1 MATDEQDVY
10 ITGSSLADWS
20 TEATQAQISGSLKQI
35 QADGNSMIRILT
47 HIANGTKISA
57 KELKQAKDS
66 VQAGNRSQ
74 VVNNKK
80 EQTRDN
86 RVINSQQ
93 KIANTGLATLSALT
107 GLRSDV
113 LDVERRTKK
122 RDEYFNALQK
132 QGFTDEAA
140 GKGADRKIQMDLY
153 RRLGDVLGGFAIATA
168 GIAEAATGG
177 ISQGFNE
184 RFSMVAEMRQ
194 AGLLGNM
201 DKVEAGFIEMSKI
214 ITATNFSFGEASEFT
229 KEFARAVGV
238 MGVKAALN
246 FSNSIADETG
256 SDFMRKYALE
266 FGQVANIAGEYID
279 TLRIG
284 GQLSSISDRDMRT
297 GMDDFMSNVEMT
309 SNVLKISMEEAAAI
323 MKKAVAPTDVA
334 LLSMLPEEQRKAI
347 EAGFQSVNAQG
358 NPMSETL
365 AKRLA
370 AGSRGAFL
378 QTAEYQEMAQ
388 TAPGREVL
396 NFVEQMA
403 NTLETGSNEDFQS
416 ALAQGFPELATSLI
430 EMTRGTGVGV
440 QLLNDPQLAGMVG
453 SIIEAAQNY
462 GGDRGADTG
471 TSTGTQNEGE
481 KEMISR
487 MIQVREALV
496 LSESALNGHMEDF
509 IDNMREITE
518 SQRELAIE
526 TAKMLSTMTPVTDT
540 LTGMSTF
547 FATLKNTAFSKIL
560 SVATL
565 GEVPEHVQAI
575 IDKQNK
581 TSAESGASPMSVTEF
596 GSKSAGI
603 DSRIDERMYNFQK
616 TMDDIRES
624 KGLNRADKLLE
635 IEKLYEAFKLQADTT
650 QAIIVRNNEAISNKE
665 GLTETWEQNY
675 LDIQNFAQS
684 LDDFVAELRK

>member
-1 MATDEQDVY
+1 MATDEQNVY

-20 TEATQAQISGSLKQI
+20 TEATQAQIAGSLKQI
-35 QADGNSMIRILT
+35 QADGNAMIRMLT

-66 VQAGNRSQ
+66 VKTGNRIEA
-74 VVNNKK
+74 VNNKK

-93 KIANTGLATLSALT
+93 KIASTGLATLSAMT
-107 GLRSDV
+107 GLRSDIV
-113 LDVERRTKK
+113 DVERKQKK
-122 RDEYFNALQK
+122 RDEYFHSLQK

-153 RRLGDVLGGFAIATA
+153 RRLGDVIGGFTIATA
-168 GIAEAATGG
+168 GIAEAASSGLR
-177 ISQGFNE
+177 QGFNE
-184 RFSMVAEMRQ
+184 RFAMVAEMRQ

-201 DKVEAGFIEMSKI
+201 SDVEAGFIEMSQVI
-214 ITATNFSFGEASEFT
+214 SATNFSFGEASEFT

-238 MGVKAALN
+238 MGVKAALD
-246 FSNSIADETG
+246 FSNSIADESG

-279 TLRIG
+279 SLRIG
-284 GQLSSISDRDMRT
+284 GQLSTMSDKDMRS
-297 GMDDFMSNVEMT
+297 GMNDFMSNVEMT
-309 SNVLKISMEEAAAI
+309 SNVLKISMEEAAAL
-323 MKKAVAPTDVA
+323 MKKAVGPTDVA
-334 LLSMLPEEQRKAI
+334 LLAMLPEEQRKAI

-453 SIIEAAQNY
+453 SIIEASQNY
-462 GGDRGADTG
+462 GAAADG
-471 TSTGTQNEGE
+471 TTKGTQNDAE
-481 KEMISR
+481 KEMTSR
-487 MIQVREALV
+487 MIQVREALI
-496 LSESALNGHMEDF
+496 LSEAALNLHMESF
-509 IDNMREITE
+509 IDNMRTITE
-518 SQRELAIE
+518 SQRELAVE
-526 TAKMLSTMTPVTDT
+526 TAKMLSTMVPVTDT
-540 LTGMSTF
+540 LSGISTF
-547 FATLKNTAFSKIL
+547 YQTLQNTAFTKLAEMI
-560 SVATL
+560 TI
-565 GEVPEHVQAI
+565 GEVDPSIQAI
-575 IDKQNK
+575 IDAQNL
-581 TSAESGASPMSVTEF
+581 TSELNGTTLPSVVEF
-596 GSKSAGI
+596 GSRS
-603 DSRIDERMYNFQK
+603 D
-616 TMDDIRES
+616 
-624 KGLNRADKLLE
+624 GLNSSIDTRMDAFKNTMKEIKDSDFSPSDKLKEL
-635 IEKLYEAFKLQADTT
+635 EKLYSAFKLQAETT
-650 QAIIVRNNEAISNKE
+650 QALIVRNNDAITDDKT
-665 GLTETWEQNY
+665 LTKTWTENY
-675 LDIQNFAQS
+675 QDIQRFAQS
-684 LDDFVAELRK
+684 LDDFVKELK

>member
-1 MATDEQDVY
+1 MATDEQNVY

-20 TEATQAQISGSLKQI
+20 TEATQAQIAGSLKQI
-35 QADGNSMIRILT
+35 QADGNAMIRMLT

-66 VQAGNRSQ
+66 VKTGNRIEA
-74 VVNNKK
+74 VNNKK

-93 KIANTGLATLSALT
+93 KIASTGLATLSAMT
-107 GLRSDV
+107 GLRSDIV
-113 LDVERRTKK
+113 DVERKQKK
-122 RDEYFNALQK
+122 RDEYFHSLQK

-153 RRLGDVLGGFAIATA
+153 RRLGDVIGGFTIATA
-168 GIAEAATGG
+168 GIAEAASSGLR
-177 ISQGFNE
+177 QGFNE
-184 RFSMVAEMRQ
+184 RFAMVAEMRQ

-201 DKVEAGFIEMSKI
+201 SDVEAGFIEMSQVI
-214 ITATNFSFGEASEFT
+214 SATNFSFGEASEFT

-238 MGVKAALN
+238 MGVKAALD
-246 FSNSIADETG
+246 FSNSIADESG

-279 TLRIG
+279 SLRIG
-284 GQLSSISDRDMRT
+284 GQLSTMSDKDMRS
-297 GMDDFMSNVEMT
+297 GMNDFMSNVEMT
-309 SNVLKISMEEAAAI
+309 SNVLKISMEEAAAL
-323 MKKAVAPTDVA
+323 MKKAIGPTDVA
-334 LLSMLPEEQRKAI
+334 LLAMLPEEQRKAI

-453 SIIEAAQNY
+453 SIIEASQNY
-462 GGDRGADTG
+462 GAAADG
-471 TSTGTQNEGE
+471 TTKGTQNDAE
-481 KEMISR
+481 KEMTSR
-487 MIQVREALV
+487 MIQVREALI
-496 LSESALNGHMEDF
+496 LSEAALNIHMESF
-509 IDNMREITE
+509 IDNMRTITE

-526 TAKMLSTMTPVTDT
+526 TAKMLSTMVPVTDT
-540 LTGMSTF
+540 LSGISTF
-547 FATLKNTAFSKIL
+547 YQTLQNTAFTKLAEMI
-560 SVATL
+560 TI
-565 GEVPEHVQAI
+565 GEVDPSIQAI
-575 IDKQNK
+575 IDAQNL
-581 TSAESGASPMSVTEF
+581 TSELNGTTLPSVVEF
-596 GSKSAGI
+596 GSRS
-603 DSRIDERMYNFQK
+603 D
-616 TMDDIRES
+616 
-624 KGLNRADKLLE
+624 GLNSSIDTRMAAFKNTMKEIDDSDFSNSDKLKEL
-635 IEKLYEAFKLQADTT
+635 EKLYSAFKLQAETT
-650 QAIIVRNNEAISNKE
+650 QALIVRNNDAITDDKT
-665 GLTETWEQNY
+665 LTKTWTENY
-675 LDIQNFAQS
+675 QDIQRFAQS
-684 LDDFVAELRK
+684 LDDFVKELK

>member
-1 MATDEQDVY
+1 MATDEQNVY

-20 TEATQAQISGSLKQI
+20 TEATQAQIAGSLKQI
-35 QADGNSMIRILT
+35 QADGNAMIRMLT

-66 VQAGNRSQ
+66 VKTGNRIEA
-74 VVNNKK
+74 VNNKK

-93 KIANTGLATLSALT
+93 KIASTGLATLSAMT
-107 GLRSDV
+107 GLRSDIV
-113 LDVERRTKK
+113 DVERKQKK
-122 RDEYFNALQK
+122 RDEYFHSLQK

-153 RRLGDVLGGFAIATA
+153 RRLGDVIGGFTIATA
-168 GIAEAATGG
+168 GIAEAASSGLR
-177 ISQGFNE
+177 QGFNE
-184 RFSMVAEMRQ
+184 RFAMVAEMRQ

-201 DKVEAGFIEMSKI
+201 SDVEAGFIEMSQVI
-214 ITATNFSFGEASEFT
+214 SATNFSFGEASEFT

-238 MGVKAALN
+238 MGVKAALD
-246 FSNSIADETG
+246 FSNSIADESG

-279 TLRIG
+279 SLRIG
-284 GQLSSISDRDMRT
+284 GQLSTMSDKDMRS
-297 GMDDFMSNVEMT
+297 GMNDFMSNVEMT
-309 SNVLKISMEEAAAI
+309 SNVLKISMEEAAAL
-323 MKKAVAPTDVA
+323 MKKAVGPTDVA
-334 LLSMLPEEQRKAI
+334 LLAMLPEEQRKAI

-396 NFVEQMA
+396 SFVEQMA

-453 SIIEAAQNY
+453 SIIEASQNY
-462 GGDRGADTG
+462 GDADKG
-471 TSTGTQNEGE
+471 TSKGTQNDAE
-481 KEMISR
+481 KEMTSR
-487 MIQVREALV
+487 MIQVREALI
-496 LSESALNGHMEDF
+496 LSEAALNIHMESF
-509 IDNMREITE
+509 IDNMRTITE

-526 TAKMLSTMTPVTDT
+526 TAKMLSTMVPVTDT
-540 LTGMSTF
+540 LSGISTF
-547 FATLKNTAFSKIL
+547 YQTLKNTAFTKLAEMVTI
-560 SVATL
+560 
-565 GEVPEHVQAI
+565 GEVDPSIQAI
-575 IDKQNK
+575 IDAQNL
-581 TSAESGASPMSVTEF
+581 TSELNGTTLPSVVEF
-596 GSKSAGI
+596 GSRS
-603 DSRIDERMYNFQK
+603 D
-616 TMDDIRES
+616 
-624 KGLNRADKLLE
+624 GLNSSIDTRMATFKNTMKEIDDSDFSNSDKLKEL
-635 IEKLYEAFKLQADTT
+635 EKLYSAFKLQAETT
-650 QAIIVRNNEAISNKE
+650 QALIVRNNDAITDNE
-665 GLTETWEQNY
+665 GLTKTWADNY
-675 LDIQNFAQS
+675 QDIQRFAQS
-684 LDDFVAELRK
+684 LDDLVRELK

>member
-1 MATDEQDVY
+1 MATDEQNVY

-20 TEATQAQISGSLKQI
+20 TEATQAQIAGSLKQI
-35 QADGNSMIRILT
+35 QADGNAMIRMLT

-66 VQAGNRSQ
+66 VKTGNRIEA
-74 VVNNKK
+74 VNNKK

-93 KIANTGLATLSALT
+93 KIASTGLATLSAMT
-107 GLRSDV
+107 GLRSDIV
-113 LDVERRTKK
+113 DVERKQKK
-122 RDEYFNALQK
+122 RDEYFHSLQK

-153 RRLGDVLGGFAIATA
+153 RRLGDVIGGFTIATA
-168 GIAEAATGG
+168 GIAEAASSGLR
-177 ISQGFNE
+177 QGFNE
-184 RFSMVAEMRQ
+184 RFAMVAEMRQ

-201 DKVEAGFIEMSKI
+201 SDVEAGFIEMSQVI
-214 ITATNFSFGEASEFT
+214 SATNFSFGEASEFT

-238 MGVKAALN
+238 MGVKAALD
-246 FSNSIADETG
+246 FSNSIADESG

-279 TLRIG
+279 SLRIG
-284 GQLSSISDRDMRT
+284 GQLSTMSDKDMRS
-297 GMDDFMSNVEMT
+297 GMNDFMSNVEMT
-309 SNVLKISMEEAAAI
+309 SNVLKISMEEAAAL
-323 MKKAVAPTDVA
+323 MKKAVGPTDVA
-334 LLSMLPEEQRKAI
+334 LLAMLPEEQRKAI

-453 SIIEAAQNY
+453 SIIEASQNY
-462 GGDRGADTG
+462 GDADKG
-471 TSTGTQNEGE
+471 TSKGTQNDAE
-481 KEMISR
+481 KEMTSR
-487 MIQVREALV
+487 MIQVREALI
-496 LSESALNGHMEDF
+496 LSEAALNIHMESF
-509 IDNMREITE
+509 IDNMRTITE

-526 TAKMLSTMTPVTDT
+526 TAKMLSTMVPVTDT
-540 LTGMSTF
+540 LSGISTF
-547 FATLKNTAFSKIL
+547 YQTLKNTAFTKLAEMVTI
-560 SVATL
+560 
-565 GEVPEHVQAI
+565 GEVDPSIQAI
-575 IDKQNK
+575 IDAQNL
-581 TSAESGASPMSVTEF
+581 TSELNGTTLPSVVEF
-596 GSKSAGI
+596 GSRS
-603 DSRIDERMYNFQK
+603 D
-616 TMDDIRES
+616 
-624 KGLNRADKLLE
+624 GLNSSIDTRMATFKNTMKEIDDSDFSNSDKLKEL
-635 IEKLYEAFKLQADTT
+635 EKLYSAFKLQAETT
-650 QAIIVRNNEAISNKE
+650 QALIVRNNDAITDNE
-665 GLTETWEQNY
+665 GLTKTWADNY
-675 LDIQNFAQS
+675 QDIQRFAQS
-684 LDDFVAELRK
+684 LDDLVRELK

>member
-1 MATDEQDVY
+1 MATDEQNVY

-20 TEATQAQISGSLKQI
+20 TEATQAQIAGSLKQI
-35 QADGNSMIRILT
+35 QADGNAMIRMLT

-66 VQAGNRSQ
+66 VKTGNRIEA
-74 VVNNKK
+74 VNNKK

-93 KIANTGLATLSALT
+93 KIASTGLATLSAMT
-107 GLRSDV
+107 GLRSDIV
-113 LDVERRTKK
+113 DVERKQKK
-122 RDEYFNALQK
+122 RDEYFHSLQK

-153 RRLGDVLGGFAIATA
+153 RRLGDVIGGFTIATA
-168 GIAEAATGG
+168 GIAEAASSGLR
-177 ISQGFNE
+177 QGFNE
-184 RFSMVAEMRQ
+184 RFAMVAEMRQ

-201 DKVEAGFIEMSKI
+201 SDVEAGFIEMSQVI
-214 ITATNFSFGEASEFT
+214 SATNFSFGEASEFT

-238 MGVKAALN
+238 MGVKAALD
-246 FSNSIADETG
+246 FSNSIADESG

-279 TLRIG
+279 SLRIG
-284 GQLSSISDRDMRT
+284 GQLSTMSDKDMRS
-297 GMDDFMSNVEMT
+297 GMNDFMSNVEMT
-309 SNVLKISMEEAAAI
+309 SNVLKISMEEAAAL
-323 MKKAVAPTDVA
+323 MKKAIGPTDVA
-334 LLSMLPEEQRKAI
+334 LLAMLPEEQRKAI

-453 SIIEAAQNY
+453 SIIEASQNY
-462 GGDRGADTG
+462 GAAADG
-471 TSTGTQNEGE
+471 TTKGTQNEAE
-481 KEMISR
+481 QEMTSR
-487 MIQVREALV
+487 MIQVREALI
-496 LSESALNGHMEDF
+496 LSEAALNIHMESF
-509 IDNMREITE
+509 IDNMRTITE

-526 TAKMLSTMTPVTDT
+526 TAKMLSTMVPVTDT
-540 LTGMSTF
+540 LSGISTF
-547 FATLKNTAFSKIL
+547 YQTLKNTAFTKLAEMVTI
-560 SVATL
+560 
-565 GEVPEHVQAI
+565 GEVDPSIQAI
-575 IDKQNK
+575 IDAQNL
-581 TSAESGASPMSVTEF
+581 TSELNGTTLPSVVEF
-596 GSKSAGI
+596 GSRS
-603 DSRIDERMYNFQK
+603 D
-616 TMDDIRES
+616 
-624 KGLNRADKLLE
+624 GLNNTIDTRMAAFKNTMKEIDDSDFSNSDKLKEL
-635 IEKLYEAFKLQADTT
+635 EKLYSAFKLQAETT
-650 QAIIVRNNEAISNKE
+650 QALIVRNNDAITDDKT
-665 GLTETWEQNY
+665 LTKTWTENY
-675 LDIQNFAQS
+675 QDIQRFAQS
-684 LDDFVAELRK
+684 LDDLVRVLSK

>member
-1 MATDEQDVY
+1 MATDEQNVY

-20 TEATQAQISGSLKQI
+20 TEATQAQIAGSLKQI
-35 QADGNSMIRILT
+35 QADGNAMIRMLT

-66 VQAGNRSQ
+66 VKTGNRIEA
-74 VVNNKK
+74 VNNKK

-93 KIANTGLATLSALT
+93 KIASTGLATLSAMT
-107 GLRSDV
+107 GLRSDIV
-113 LDVERRTKK
+113 DVERKHKK
-122 RDEYFNALQK
+122 RDEYFHSLQK

-153 RRLGDVLGGFAIATA
+153 RRLGDVIGGFTIATA
-168 GIAEAATGG
+168 GIAEAASSGLR
-177 ISQGFNE
+177 QGFNE
-184 RFSMVAEMRQ
+184 RFAMVAEMRQ

-201 DKVEAGFIEMSKI
+201 SDVEAGFIEMSQVI
-214 ITATNFSFGEASEFT
+214 SATNFSFGEASEFT

-238 MGVKAALN
+238 MGVKAALD
-246 FSNSIADETG
+246 FSNSIADESG

-279 TLRIG
+279 SLRIG
-284 GQLSSISDRDMRT
+284 GQLSTMSDKDMRS
-297 GMDDFMSNVEMT
+297 GMNDFMSNVEMT
-309 SNVLKISMEEAAAI
+309 SNVLKISMEEAAAL
-323 MKKAVAPTDVA
+323 MKKAIGPTDVA
-334 LLSMLPEEQRKAI
+334 LLAMLPEEQRKAI

-453 SIIEAAQNY
+453 SIIEASQNY
-462 GGDRGADTG
+462 GAAADG
-471 TSTGTQNEGE
+471 TTKGTQNEAE
-481 KEMISR
+481 QEMTSR
-487 MIQVREALV
+487 MIQVREALI
-496 LSESALNGHMEDF
+496 LSEAALNIHMESF
-509 IDNMREITE
+509 IDNMRTITE
-518 SQRELAIE
+518 SQRELAEE
-526 TAKMLSTMTPVTDT
+526 TAKMLSTMVPVTDT
-540 LTGMSTF
+540 LSGISTF
-547 FATLKNTAFSKIL
+547 YQTLQNTAFTKLAEMI
-560 SVATL
+560 TI
-565 GEVPEHVQAI
+565 GEVDPSIQAI
-575 IDKQNK
+575 IDAQNL
-581 TSAESGASPMSVTEF
+581 TSELNGTTLPSVVEF
-596 GSKSAGI
+596 GSRS
-603 DSRIDERMYNFQK
+603 D
-616 TMDDIRES
+616 
-624 KGLNRADKLLE
+624 GLNSSIDNRMAAFKNTMKEIDDSDFSNSDKLKEL
-635 IEKLYEAFKLQADTT
+635 EKLYSAFKLQAETT
-650 QAIIVRNNEAISNKE
+650 QALIVRNNDAITDDKT
-665 GLTETWEQNY
+665 LTKTWADNY
-675 LDIQNFAQS
+675 QDIQRFAQS
-684 LDDFVAELRK
+684 LDDLVKELKK

>member
-1 MATDEQDVY
+1 MATDEQNVY

-20 TEATQAQISGSLKQI
+20 TEATQAQIAGSLKQI
-35 QADGNSMIRILT
+35 QADGNAMIRMLT

-66 VQAGNRSQ
+66 VKTGNRIEA
-74 VVNNKK
+74 VNNKK

-93 KIANTGLATLSALT
+93 KIASTGLATLSAMT
-107 GLRSDV
+107 GLRSDIV
-113 LDVERRTKK
+113 DVERKQKK
-122 RDEYFNALQK
+122 RDEYFHSLQK

-153 RRLGDVLGGFAIATA
+153 RRLGDVIGGFTIATA
-168 GIAEAATGG
+168 GIAEAASSGLR
-177 ISQGFNE
+177 QGFNE
-184 RFSMVAEMRQ
+184 RFAMVAEMRQ

-201 DKVEAGFIEMSKI
+201 SDVEAGFIEMSQVI
-214 ITATNFSFGEASEFT
+214 SATNFSFGEASEFT

-238 MGVKAALN
+238 MGVKAALD
-246 FSNSIADETG
+246 FSNSIADESG

-279 TLRIG
+279 SLRIG
-284 GQLSSISDRDMRT
+284 GQLSTMSDKDMRS
-297 GMDDFMSNVEMT
+297 GMNDFMSNVEMT
-309 SNVLKISMEEAAAI
+309 SNVLKISMEEAAAL
-323 MKKAVAPTDVA
+323 MKKAIGPTDVA
-334 LLSMLPEEQRKAI
+334 LLAMLPEEQRKAI

-453 SIIEAAQNY
+453 SIIEASQNY
-462 GGDRGADTG
+462 GAAADG
-471 TSTGTQNEGE
+471 TTKGTQNDAE
-481 KEMISR
+481 KEMTSR
-487 MIQVREALV
+487 MIQVREALI
-496 LSESALNGHMEDF
+496 LSEAALNIHMESF
-509 IDNMREITE
+509 IDNMRTITE

-526 TAKMLSTMTPVTDT
+526 TAKMLSTMVPVTDT
-540 LTGMSTF
+540 LSGISTF
-547 FATLKNTAFSKIL
+547 YQTLKNTAFTKLAEMVTI
-560 SVATL
+560 
-565 GEVPEHVQAI
+565 GEVDPSIQAI
-575 IDKQNK
+575 IDAQNL
-581 TSAESGASPMSVTEF
+581 TSELNGTTLPSVVEF
-596 GSKSAGI
+596 GSRS
-603 DSRIDERMYNFQK
+603 D
-616 TMDDIRES
+616 
-624 KGLNRADKLLE
+624 GLNSSIDTRMAAFKNTMKEIDDSDFSNSDKLKEL
-635 IEKLYEAFKLQADTT
+635 EKLYSAFKLQAETT
-650 QAIIVRNNEAISNKE
+650 QALIVRNNDAITDDKT
-665 GLTETWEQNY
+665 LTKTWADNY
-675 LDIQNFAQS
+675 QDIQRFAQS
-684 LDDFVAELRK
+684 LDDFVKELK

>member
-1 MATDEQDVY
+1 MATDEQNVY

-20 TEATQAQISGSLKQI
+20 TEATQAQIAGSLKQI
-35 QADGNSMIRILT
+35 QADGNAMIRMLT

-66 VQAGNRSQ
+66 VKTGNRIEA
-74 VVNNKK
+74 VNNKK

-93 KIANTGLATLSALT
+93 KIASTGLATLSAMT
-107 GLRSDV
+107 GLRSDIV
-113 LDVERRTKK
+113 DVERKQKK
-122 RDEYFNALQK
+122 RDEYFHSLQK

-153 RRLGDVLGGFAIATA
+153 RRLGDVIGGFTIATA
-168 GIAEAATGG
+168 GIAEAASSGLR
-177 ISQGFNE
+177 QGFNE
-184 RFSMVAEMRQ
+184 RFAMVAEMRQ

-201 DKVEAGFIEMSKI
+201 SDVEAGFIEMSQVI
-214 ITATNFSFGEASEFT
+214 SATNFSFGEASEFT

-238 MGVKAALN
+238 MGVKAALD
-246 FSNSIADETG
+246 FSNSIADESG

-279 TLRIG
+279 SLRIG
-284 GQLSSISDRDMRT
+284 GQLSTMSDKDMRS
-297 GMDDFMSNVEMT
+297 GMNDFMSNVEMT
-309 SNVLKISMEEAAAI
+309 SNVLKISMEEAAAL
-323 MKKAVAPTDVA
+323 MKKAVGPTDVA
-334 LLSMLPEEQRKAI
+334 LLAMLPEEQRKAI

-453 SIIEAAQNY
+453 SIIEASQNY
-462 GGDRGADTG
+462 GAAADG
-471 TSTGTQNEGE
+471 TTKGTQNEAE
-481 KEMISR
+481 QEMTSR
-487 MIQVREALV
+487 MIQVREALI
-496 LSESALNGHMEDF
+496 LSEAALNIHMESF
-509 IDNMREITE
+509 IDNMRTITE

-526 TAKMLSTMTPVTDT
+526 TAKMLSTMVPVTDT
-540 LTGMSTF
+540 LSGISTF
-547 FATLKNTAFSKIL
+547 YQTLQNTAFTKLAEMI
-560 SVATL
+560 TI
-565 GEVPEHVQAI
+565 GEVDPSIQAI
-575 IDKQNK
+575 IDAQNL
-581 TSAESGASPMSVTEF
+581 TSELNGTTLPSVVEF
-596 GSKSAGI
+596 GSRS
-603 DSRIDERMYNFQK
+603 D
-616 TMDDIRES
+616 
-624 KGLNRADKLLE
+624 GLNSSIDTRMAAFKNTMKEIDDSDFSNSDKLKEL
-635 IEKLYEAFKLQADTT
+635 EKLYSAFKLQAETT
-650 QAIIVRNNEAISNKE
+650 QALIVRNNDAITDDKT
-665 GLTETWEQNY
+665 LTKTWTENY
-675 LDIQNFAQS
+675 QDIQRFAHS
-684 LDDFVAELRK
+684 LDDLVRVLSK

>member
-1 MATDEQDVY
+1 MATDEQNVY

-20 TEATQAQISGSLKQI
+20 TEATQAQIAGSLKQI
-35 QADGNSMIRILT
+35 QADGNAMIRMLT

-66 VQAGNRSQ
+66 VKTGNRIEA
-74 VVNNKK
+74 VNNKK

-93 KIANTGLATLSALT
+93 KIASTGLATLSAMT
-107 GLRSDV
+107 GLRSDIV
-113 LDVERRTKK
+113 DVERKQKK
-122 RDEYFNALQK
+122 RDEYFHSLQK

-153 RRLGDVLGGFAIATA
+153 RRLGDVIGGFTIATA
-168 GIAEAATGG
+168 GIAEAASSGLR
-177 ISQGFNE
+177 QGFNE
-184 RFSMVAEMRQ
+184 RFAMVAEMRQ

-201 DKVEAGFIEMSKI
+201 SDVEAGFIEMSQVI
-214 ITATNFSFGEASEFT
+214 SATNFSFGEASEFT

-238 MGVKAALN
+238 MGVKAALD
-246 FSNSIADETG
+246 FSNSIADESG

-279 TLRIG
+279 SLRIG
-284 GQLSSISDRDMRT
+284 GQLSTMSDKDMRS
-297 GMDDFMSNVEMT
+297 GMNDFMSNVEMT
-309 SNVLKISMEEAAAI
+309 SNVLKISMEEAAAL
-323 MKKAVAPTDVA
+323 MKKAVGPTDVA
-334 LLSMLPEEQRKAI
+334 LLAMLPEEQRKAI

-453 SIIEAAQNY
+453 SIIEASQNY
-462 GGDRGADTG
+462 GAAADG
-471 TSTGTQNEGE
+471 TTKGTQNDAE
-481 KEMISR
+481 KEMTSR
-487 MIQVREALV
+487 MIQVREALI
-496 LSESALNGHMEDF
+496 LSEAALNIHMESF
-509 IDNMREITE
+509 IDNMRTITE
-518 SQRELAIE
+518 SQRELAVE
-526 TAKMLSTMTPVTDT
+526 TAKMLSTMVPVTDT
-540 LTGMSTF
+540 LSGISTF
-547 FATLKNTAFSKIL
+547 YQTLQNTAFTKLAEMI
-560 SVATL
+560 TI
-565 GEVPEHVQAI
+565 GEVDPSIQAI
-575 IDKQNK
+575 IDAQNL
-581 TSAESGASPMSVTEF
+581 TSELNGTTLPSVVEF
-596 GSKSAGI
+596 GSRS
-603 DSRIDERMYNFQK
+603 D
-616 TMDDIRES
+616 
-624 KGLNRADKLLE
+624 GLNSSIDTRMDAFKNTMKEIKDSDFSPSDKLKEL
-635 IEKLYEAFKLQADTT
+635 EKLYSAFKLQAETT
-650 QAIIVRNNEAISNKE
+650 QALIVRNNDAITDDKT
-665 GLTETWEQNY
+665 LTKTWTENY
-675 LDIQNFAQS
+675 QDIQRFAQS
-684 LDDFVAELRK
+684 LDDFVKELK

>member
-1 MATDEQDVY
+1 MATDEQNVY

-20 TEATQAQISGSLKQI
+20 TEATQAQIAGSLKQI
-35 QADGNSMIRILT
+35 QADGNAMIRMLT

-66 VQAGNRSQ
+66 VKTGNRIEA
-74 VVNNKK
+74 VNNKK

-93 KIANTGLATLSALT
+93 KIASTGLATLSAMT
-107 GLRSDV
+107 GLRSDIV
-113 LDVERRTKK
+113 DVERKQKK
-122 RDEYFNALQK
+122 RDEYFHSLQK

-153 RRLGDVLGGFAIATA
+153 RRLGDVIGGFTIATA
-168 GIAEAATGG
+168 GIAEAASSGLR
-177 ISQGFNE
+177 QGFNE
-184 RFSMVAEMRQ
+184 RFAMVAEMRQ

-201 DKVEAGFIEMSKI
+201 SDVEAGFIEMSQVI
-214 ITATNFSFGEASEFT
+214 SATNFSFGEASEFT

-238 MGVKAALN
+238 MGVKAALD
-246 FSNSIADETG
+246 FSNSIADESG

-279 TLRIG
+279 SLRIG
-284 GQLSSISDRDMRT
+284 GQLSTMSDKDMRS
-297 GMDDFMSNVEMT
+297 GMNDFMSNVEMT
-309 SNVLKISMEEAAAI
+309 SNVLKISMEEAAAL
-323 MKKAVAPTDVA
+323 MKKAVGPTDVA
-334 LLSMLPEEQRKAI
+334 LLAMLPEEQRKAI

-453 SIIEAAQNY
+453 SIIEASQNY
-462 GGDRGADTG
+462 GAAADG
-471 TSTGTQNEGE
+471 TTKGTQNDAE
-481 KEMISR
+481 KEMTSR
-487 MIQVREALV
+487 MIQVREALI
-496 LSESALNGHMEDF
+496 LSEAALNLHMESF
-509 IDNMREITE
+509 IDNMRTITE
-518 SQRELAIE
+518 SQRELAEE
-526 TAKMLSTMTPVTDT
+526 TAKMLSTMVPVTDT
-540 LTGMSTF
+540 LSGISTF
-547 FATLKNTAFSKIL
+547 YQTLQNTAFTKLAEMI
-560 SVATL
+560 TI
-565 GEVPEHVQAI
+565 GEVDPSIQAI
-575 IDKQNK
+575 IDAQNL
-581 TSAESGASPMSVTEF
+581 TSELNGTTLPSVVEF
-596 GSKSAGI
+596 GSRS
-603 DSRIDERMYNFQK
+603 D
-616 TMDDIRES
+616 
-624 KGLNRADKLLE
+624 GLNSSIDTRMDAFKNTMKEIKDSDFSPSDKLKEL
-635 IEKLYEAFKLQADTT
+635 EKLYSAFKLQAETT
-650 QAIIVRNNEAISNKE
+650 QALIVRNNDAITDDKT
-665 GLTETWEQNY
+665 LTKTWTENY
-675 LDIQNFAQS
+675 QDIQRFAQS
-684 LDDFVAELRK
+684 LDDFVKELK

>member
-1 MATDEQDVY
+1 MATDEQNVY

-20 TEATQAQISGSLKQI
+20 TEATQAQIAGSLKQI
-35 QADGNSMIRILT
+35 QADGNAMIRMLT

-66 VQAGNRSQ
+66 VKTGNRIEA
-74 VVNNKK
+74 VNNKK

-93 KIANTGLATLSALT
+93 KIASTGLATLSAMT
-107 GLRSDV
+107 GLRSDIV
-113 LDVERRTKK
+113 DVERKQKK
-122 RDEYFNALQK
+122 RDEYFHSLQK

-153 RRLGDVLGGFAIATA
+153 RRLGDVIGGFTIATA
-168 GIAEAATGG
+168 GIAEAASSGLR
-177 ISQGFNE
+177 QGFNE
-184 RFSMVAEMRQ
+184 RFAMVAEMRQ

-201 DKVEAGFIEMSKI
+201 SDVEAGFIEMSQVI
-214 ITATNFSFGEASEFT
+214 SATNFSFGEASEFT

-238 MGVKAALN
+238 MGVKAALD
-246 FSNSIADETG
+246 FSNSIADESG

-279 TLRIG
+279 SLRIG
-284 GQLSSISDRDMRT
+284 GQLSTMSDKDMRS
-297 GMDDFMSNVEMT
+297 GMNDFMSNVEMT
-309 SNVLKISMEEAAAI
+309 SNVLKISMEEAAAL
-323 MKKAVAPTDVA
+323 MKKAVGPTDVA
-334 LLSMLPEEQRKAI
+334 LLAMLPEEQRKAI

-453 SIIEAAQNY
+453 SIIEASQNY
-462 GGDRGADTG
+462 GAAADG
-471 TSTGTQNEGE
+471 TTKGTQNDAE
-481 KEMISR
+481 KEMTSR
-487 MIQVREALV
+487 MIQVREALI
-496 LSESALNGHMEDF
+496 LSEAALNLHMESF
-509 IDNMREITE
+509 IDNMRTITE
-518 SQRELAIE
+518 SQRELAVE
-526 TAKMLSTMTPVTDT
+526 TAKMLSTMVPVTDT
-540 LTGMSTF
+540 LSGISTF
-547 FATLKNTAFSKIL
+547 YQTLQNTAFTKLAEMI
-560 SVATL
+560 TI
-565 GEVPEHVQAI
+565 GEVDPSIQAI
-575 IDKQNK
+575 IDAQNL
-581 TSAESGASPMSVTEF
+581 TSELNGTTLPSVVEF
-596 GSKSAGI
+596 GSRS
-603 DSRIDERMYNFQK
+603 D
-616 TMDDIRES
+616 
-624 KGLNRADKLLE
+624 GLNSSIDTRMDAFKTTMKEIKDSDFSPSDKLKEL
-635 IEKLYEAFKLQADTT
+635 EKLYSAFKLQAETT
-650 QAIIVRNNEAISNKE
+650 QALIVRNNDAITDDKT
-665 GLTETWEQNY
+665 LTKTWTENY
-675 LDIQNFAQS
+675 QDIQRFAQS
-684 LDDFVAELRK
+684 LDDFVKELK

>member
-1 MATDEQDVY
+1 MATDEQNVY

-20 TEATQAQISGSLKQI
+20 TEATQAQIAGSLKQI
-35 QADGNSMIRILT
+35 QADGNAMIRMLT

-66 VQAGNRSQ
+66 VKTGNRIEA
-74 VVNNKK
+74 VNNKK

-93 KIANTGLATLSALT
+93 KIASTGLATLSAMT
-107 GLRSDV
+107 GLRSDIV
-113 LDVERRTKK
+113 DVERKQKK
-122 RDEYFNALQK
+122 RDEYFHSLQK

-153 RRLGDVLGGFAIATA
+153 RRLGDVIGGFTIATA
-168 GIAEAATGG
+168 GIAEAASSGLR
-177 ISQGFNE
+177 QGFNE
-184 RFSMVAEMRQ
+184 RFAMVAEMRQ

-201 DKVEAGFIEMSKI
+201 SDVEAGFIEMSQVI
-214 ITATNFSFGEASEFT
+214 SATNFSFGEASEFT

-238 MGVKAALN
+238 MGVKAALD
-246 FSNSIADETG
+246 FSNSIADESG

-279 TLRIG
+279 SLRIG
-284 GQLSSISDRDMRT
+284 GQLSTMSDKDMRS
-297 GMDDFMSNVEMT
+297 GMNDFMSNVEMT
-309 SNVLKISMEEAAAI
+309 SNVLKISMEEAAAL
-323 MKKAVAPTDVA
+323 MKKAVGPTDVA
-334 LLSMLPEEQRKAI
+334 LLAMLPEEQRKAI

-453 SIIEAAQNY
+453 SIIEASQNY
-462 GGDRGADTG
+462 GAAADG
-471 TSTGTQNEGE
+471 TTKGTQNDAE
-481 KEMISR
+481 KEMTSR
-487 MIQVREALV
+487 MIQVREALI
-496 LSESALNGHMEDF
+496 LSEAALNLHMESF
-509 IDNMREITE
+509 IDNMRTITE
-518 SQRELAIE
+518 SQRELAVE
-526 TAKMLSTMTPVTDT
+526 TAKMLSTMVPVTDT
-540 LTGMSTF
+540 LSGISTF
-547 FATLKNTAFSKIL
+547 YQTLQNTAFTKLAEMI
-560 SVATL
+560 TI
-565 GEVPEHVQAI
+565 GEVDPTIQAI
-575 IDKQNK
+575 IDAQNL
-581 TSAESGASPMSVTEF
+581 TSELNGTTLPSVVEF
-596 GSKSAGI
+596 GSRS
-603 DSRIDERMYNFQK
+603 D
-616 TMDDIRES
+616 
-624 KGLNRADKLLE
+624 GLNSSIDTRMDAFKNTMKEIKDSDFSPSDKLKEL
-635 IEKLYEAFKLQADTT
+635 EKLYSAFKLQAETT
-650 QAIIVRNNEAISNKE
+650 QALIVRNNDAITDDKT
-665 GLTETWEQNY
+665 LTKTWTENY
-675 LDIQNFAQS
+675 QDIQRFAQS
-684 LDDFVAELRK
+684 LDDFVKELK

>member
-1 MATDEQDVY
+1 MATDEQNVY

-20 TEATQAQISGSLKQI
+20 TEATQAQIAGSLKQI
-35 QADGNSMIRILT
+35 QADGNAMIRMLT

-66 VQAGNRSQ
+66 VKTGNRIEA
-74 VVNNKK
+74 VNNKK

-93 KIANTGLATLSALT
+93 KIASTGLATLSAMT
-107 GLRSDV
+107 GLRSDIV
-113 LDVERRTKK
+113 DVERKQKK
-122 RDEYFNALQK
+122 RDEYFHSLQK

-153 RRLGDVLGGFAIATA
+153 RRLGDVIGGFTIATA
-168 GIAEAATGG
+168 GIAEAASSGLR
-177 ISQGFNE
+177 QGFNE
-184 RFSMVAEMRQ
+184 RFAMVAEMRQ

-201 DKVEAGFIEMSKI
+201 SDVEAGFIEMSQVI
-214 ITATNFSFGEASEFT
+214 SATNFSFGEASEFT

-238 MGVKAALN
+238 MGVKAALD
-246 FSNSIADETG
+246 FSNSIADESG

-279 TLRIG
+279 SLRIG
-284 GQLSSISDRDMRT
+284 GQLSTMSDKDMRS
-297 GMDDFMSNVEMT
+297 GMNDFMSNVEMT
-309 SNVLKISMEEAAAI
+309 SNVLKISMEEAAAL
-323 MKKAVAPTDVA
+323 MKKAVGPTDVA
-334 LLSMLPEEQRKAI
+334 LLAMLPEEQRKAI

-453 SIIEAAQNY
+453 SIIEASQNY
-462 GGDRGADTG
+462 GAAADG
-471 TSTGTQNEGE
+471 TTKGTQNDAE
-481 KEMISR
+481 KEMTSR
-487 MIQVREALV
+487 MIQVREALI
-496 LSESALNGHMEDF
+496 LSEAALNIHMESF
-509 IDNMREITE
+509 IDNMRTITE
-518 SQRELAIE
+518 SQRELAEE
-526 TAKMLSTMTPVTDT
+526 TAKMLSTMVPVTDT
-540 LTGMSTF
+540 LSGISTF
-547 FATLKNTAFSKIL
+547 YQTLQNTAFTKLAEMI
-560 SVATL
+560 TI
-565 GEVPEHVQAI
+565 GEVDPTIQAI
-575 IDKQNK
+575 IDAQNL
-581 TSAESGASPMSVTEF
+581 TSELNGTTLPSVVEF
-596 GSKSAGI
+596 GSRS
-603 DSRIDERMYNFQK
+603 D
-616 TMDDIRES
+616 
-624 KGLNRADKLLE
+624 GLNSSIDTRMDAFKNTMKEIKDSDFSPSDKLKEL
-635 IEKLYEAFKLQADTT
+635 EKLYSAFKLQAETT
-650 QAIIVRNNEAISNKE
+650 QALIVRNNDAITDDKT
-665 GLTETWEQNY
+665 LTKTWTENY
-675 LDIQNFAQS
+675 QDIQRFAQS
-684 LDDFVAELRK
+684 LDDFVKELK